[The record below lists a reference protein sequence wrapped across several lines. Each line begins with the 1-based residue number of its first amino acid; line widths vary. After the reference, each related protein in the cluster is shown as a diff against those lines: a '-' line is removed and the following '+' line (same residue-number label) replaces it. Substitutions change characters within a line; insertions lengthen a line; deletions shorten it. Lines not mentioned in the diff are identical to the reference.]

1 MAQETYHF
9 LRVFKNSLV
18 TMIKNPVAKQLRT
31 PKFKSKK
38 VESKK
43 KYNRKK
49 KEIVGYYMDYDG
61 KEKILYKDD

>member
-38 VESKK
+38 IPNKK
-43 KYNRKK
+43 KYNRK
-49 KEIVGYYMDYDG
+49 EVVGYYYDG
-61 KEKILYKDD
+61 YNDKTE